1 MTENPGRYFG
11 KTLSEM
17 QNESYQHFQEVKNEQ
32 ADEQSKE
39 SETLRKNGIHF
50 GSIKTKQ
57 NKTKQNTKINK
68 GKKGKEI
75 ARVEN

>member
-57 NKTKQNTKINK
+57 NKTKQNKTKQNK
-68 GKKGKEI
+68 TQ
-75 ARVEN
+75 R

>member
-39 SETLRKNGIHF
+39 SETLRKNGIH
-50 GSIKTKQ
+50 SVSYTHLTLPTKR
-57 NKTKQNTKINK
+57 I
-68 GKKGKEI
+68 
-75 ARVEN
+75 V